1 MIAHTVSCAG
11 NDQEEKVMN
20 RIIMLFFAV
29 AAVLGGL
36 DCIAGNRKGYGERFE
51 EAFRLL
57 GPTALSMAGMICL
70 SPALSLL
77 LERLLAPALRLFGT
91 DPALAGGFFAIDMGG
106 YPLAV
111 QLSDLPEWGGYFGII
126 VAAVFG
132 CTLTFT
138 LPVGIGVIEEKDS
151 GYFLKGM
158 ILGLI
163 TMPAGFL
170 AGGLLCGFT
179 VPQLLQKLALL
190 LFCALLL
197 IFGLWRCPARMI
209 SAFRLFV
216 RALRAFITLGLT
228 VGAVLYL
235 LELESPFVTPV
246 MEAMQTVSSICVVML
261 GSLPAA
267 LFLQRLLRV
276 PLKKAG
282 RLLRLDE
289 AAVAAILIGTVSV
302 LPALAMLKDMTPR
315 GRTAISAY
323 LVSAAS
329 LMGAHI
335 AFTMGVSP
343 DLTGPLIAAKLT
355 GAFSALAVSLWLD
368 SRQAG

>member
-1 MIAHTVSCAG
+1 
-11 NDQEEKVMN
+11 
-20 RIIMLFFAV
+20 
-29 AAVLGGL
+29 
-36 DCIAGNRKGYGERFE
+36 
-51 EAFRLL
+51 
-57 GPTALSMAGMICL
+57 
-70 SPALSLL
+70 
-77 LERLLAPALRLFGT
+77 
-91 DPALAGGFFAIDMGG
+91 
-106 YPLAV
+106 
-111 QLSDLPEWGGYFGII
+111 
-126 VAAVFG
+126 
-132 CTLTFT
+132 
-138 LPVGIGVIEEKDS
+138 
-151 GYFLKGM
+151 
-158 ILGLI
+158 
-163 TMPAGFL
+163 
-170 AGGLLCGFT
+170 
-179 VPQLLQKLALL
+179 
-190 LFCALLL
+190 
-197 IFGLWRCPARMI
+197 MI